1 MKNTA
6 REDYRIV
13 ITPRRLG
20 DLGWMSIS
28 DRMASSD
35 IERDTRERCE
45 EMAEQVKRHV
55 DNVGSVEV
63 QFTEVHTCS
72 HCFLTW
78 EELTAEEAANPSTW
92 IDEHS
97 VEGEPVCCDKAIA
110 EFRTER
116 GIPAEQQD
124 GAP

>member
-1 MKNTA
+1 MKKTT
-6 REDYRIV
+6 REDFRIV

-28 DRMASSD
+28 DRMASDD

-45 EMAEQVKRHV
+45 EIAEQVKRHV
-55 DNVGSVEV
+55 DNVGTVEV

-78 EELTAEEAANPSTW
+78 EELTAGEAANTFTR

-116 GIPAEQQD
+116 GIPAVQRD
-124 GAP
+124 GAA

>member
-1 MKNTA
+1 MKKTT
-6 REDYRIV
+6 REDFRIV

-28 DRMASSD
+28 DRMASD
-35 IERDTRERCE
+35 NIERDTRERCE
-45 EMAEQVKRHV
+45 EIAEQVKRHV

-72 HCFLTW
+72 HCSLTW
-78 EELTAEEAANPSTW
+78 EVLTAEEAADLRNCQ
-92 IDEHS
+92 DEHS
-97 VEGEPVCCDKAIA
+97 VEGEPVCCDKAID

-116 GIPAEQQD
+116 GIPAVQWG
-124 GAP
+124 GAA

>member
-1 MKNTA
+1 MKKTV
-6 REDYRIV
+6 REDFRIV

-28 DRMASSD
+28 DHMASD
-35 IERDTRERCE
+35 NIERDTRERCDE
-45 EMAEQVKRHV
+45 IAEQVQRHV

-78 EELTAEEAANPSTW
+78 EELTAEEAADTSTR

-124 GAP
+124 GAA

>member
-1 MKNTA
+1 MKKTT

-45 EMAEQVKRHV
+45 AIVKQVKRHV
-55 DNVGSVEV
+55 DNVGSVEM
-63 QFTEVHTCS
+63 QFSEVHTCS
-72 HCFLTW
+72 YCCLTW
-78 EELTAEEAANPSTW
+78 EELTAAEATNPSYQQ
-92 IDEHS
+92 DEHS
-97 VEGEPVCCDKAIA
+97 IEGEPVCCDKAID
-110 EFRTER
+110 EFRAAR
-116 GIPAEQQD
+116 DIPAVEWD
-124 GAP
+124 VKS

>member
-28 DRMASSD
+28 DRMASTD

-72 HCFLTW
+72 HCFLAW
-78 EELTAEEAANPSTW
+78 EELTAEEAANTFTR

-116 GIPAEQQD
+116 GIPSEQQD
-124 GAP
+124 GAS